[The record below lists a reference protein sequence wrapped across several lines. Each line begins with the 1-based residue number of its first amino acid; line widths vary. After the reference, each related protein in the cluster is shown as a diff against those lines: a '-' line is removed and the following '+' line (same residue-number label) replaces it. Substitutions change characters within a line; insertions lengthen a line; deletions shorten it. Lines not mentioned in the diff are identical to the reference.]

1 MKPCTKGTFRTKLD
15 SSGGARIRATNHSG
29 KMKESIQLDPNRLNQ
44 IEQLA
49 IKLGASATKFI
60 CATEILVEDVLAK
73 LCQEPRC
80 ENFGLS
86 ASCPPHVT
94 GPSGFRELLKNYD
107 LAMVFKLDVP
117 SEILLSSERR
127 DVFRLLHEIAAG
139 LELEFVQ
146 MGYHHSK
153 AYAGGSC
160 KQLFCRD
167 HSDCRVTKDGGRCR
181 NPGNA
186 RPSMSGYGINVEKL
200 MQVAGWS
207 MSWVNRGRD
216 TELESMATLC
226 GLVLIG

>member
-1 MKPCTKGTFRTKLD
+1 
-15 SSGGARIRATNHSG
+15 
-29 KMKESIQLDPNRLNQ
+29 MKESIKADQNRLGQ
-44 IEQLA
+44 IDQLA

-60 CATEILVEDVLAK
+60 STKDILVEDVSAK
-73 LCQEPRC
+73 LCQEPGC
-80 ENFGLS
+80 ENYGLS

-107 LAMVFKLDVP
+107 RAIVFKLDVP

-139 LELEFVQ
+139 LEQEFVE

-160 KQLFCRD
+160 KQLFCHE
-167 HSDCRVTKDGGRCR
+167 HSDCRAIKDGGRCR

-207 MSWVNRGRD
+207 MSWVNRGNH
-216 TELESMATLC
+216 TKSESMATLC